1 MNLHQKKAELLRI
14 EELLGGGQHDIV
26 LVPVSLGKKSPFRKG
41 WNSVTPEEAKDEKYQ
56 ELLVHYG
63 NTGVLLG
70 AECGRLVG
78 IDADSEEE
86 AQAWMKANPR
96 LEDTY
101 TRTGKKGCVFIV
113 RITDEIPGS
122 RNFSG
127 RGEWKANGTQV
138 VVRGMHPSGVPYR
151 DNDKPPLSM
160 SMAELVFPDGWSLER
175 IRSKGVSGTQRGE
188 GRGNTSSEPC
198 NLHPRFYAS
207 SLYDTEKVIEGSR
220 ITLSKQFAEQYGKQ
234 AENLYQGWMLPY
246 EDDLRQGQRNS
257 ILTHSLVPKLFD
269 KCGTEMTL
277 RLTAQFWLRNRALFH
292 DSLQEHQHQALHVIN
307 ALKNRY
313 PDELTPTELETYEEL
328 NDDYY
333 RDIFRIVRSLGLYDD
348 GTTRPPMFFL
358 SGDSLSARLGIPV
371 ANRKEAQRILVTMR
385 TFGIIRRMSK
395 GSAHRTGMRG
405 KAADY
410 CYLLE
415 GAVPEDPVP
424 TPAPSEPEAAHGQ
437 ASTSVGRAGA
447 ACLKPP

>member
-26 LVPVSLGKKSPFRKG
+26 LVPVSRGKKSPFRKG

-56 ELLVHYG
+56 ELLVRYG

-70 AECGRLVG
+70 AACGRLVG

-101 TRTGKKGCVFIV
+101 QRTGNRGCVFIV

-127 RGEWKANGTQV
+127 IGEWKANGTQV

-151 DNDKPPLSM
+151 DNGKPPLSM
-160 SMAELVFPDGWSLER
+160 CMAELVFPDGWSLER
-175 IRSKGVSGTQRGE
+175 LCFKGVSGTQRGE
-188 GRGNTSSEPC
+188 GRGKHSSEPC
-198 NLHPRFYAS
+198 NLHSKIYAS
-207 SLYDTEKVIEGSR
+207 SLYETEKVIEGSR
-220 ITLSKQFAEQYGKQ
+220 ITLSKQFAVQYGKQ
-234 AENLYQGWMLPY
+234 AEKLYQDWILPY

-269 KCGTEMTL
+269 KCGTEMIL

-292 DSLQEHQHQALHVIN
+292 DSLEEHQYQALHVIN

-313 PDELTPTELETYEEL
+313 PDELTPTELEAYEEL

-333 RDIFRIVRSLGLYDD
+333 RDVFRIVRSLGLYDD
-348 GTTRPPMFFL
+348 GTTLPPVFFL

-385 TFGIIRRMSK
+385 TFGIIKRLSK
-395 GSAHRTGMRG
+395 GTPHGKGTRG
-405 KAADY
+405 NPAY
-410 CYLLE
+410 YRYLLDD
-415 GAVPEDPVP
+415 AVPEEPVP
-424 TPAPSEPEAAHGQ
+424 FPAPPEPEAAHGQ
-437 ASTSVGRAGA
+437 ASNS
-447 ACLKPP
+447 L